1 MLRQQTVLARF
12 GEFALK
18 AEDIDAILTE
28 ACRLVGEA
36 LGTDLAKVMEHE
48 HGQDRMLLRAGI
60 GWRPGVVGHVRV
72 NLSDDAAEFLAVTT
86 GEAVITA
93 DTGQEDRFRLPAFL
107 VEHGV
112 RAFANVLILGGE
124 GRPPFGVLEVDSVTP
139 RDFLDS
145 DVAFLRS
152 YANLIGGAV
161 ERLRAIAALRASNQE
176 LERRVEERTRELRRA
191 NDRLRQAARERDEV
205 QASLRE
211 AAGMQTVVEHLPIGA
226 ALIAPSGDV
235 IIGNPEFRRLLG
247 RPRIPSA
254 DQGHGDAWI
263 AFDGEGRRIKPQD
276 FPGARALRGE
286 VTLGVDFLHAVDDQ
300 QPRWCRISGVP
311 VKGPDRRVIAA
322 LVVMIDVDDEHRAQE
337 RQALLT
343 REVDHRAKNML
354 AVVQAALRLTRAETI
369 DSFVHAIE
377 GRIAA
382 LARAQTLLAADRWSG
397 ADLRSLIQGEL
408 GPFLVTAAPEAQ
420 GAAAPE
426 AQGAA
431 ALEAQGAAAPEAQG
445 AAAPE
450 AQGAAA
456 LEAQGAAAPG
466 TTQNGAAPCQAPRAS
481 LSGETVVLPAGA
493 AQPFSMAIHELA
505 TNAIKYGAL
514 SAPDGRL
521 AVSWTLDRAAGQWLR
536 LRWVETG
543 GPPPPPHRTPGFGSR
558 VLHGTVQDQLGGRV
572 TMAWEAPGLVCDLE
586 IPLHR
591 QPPG

>member
-36 LGTDLAKVMEHE
+36 LGTDLAKVMEYE
-48 HGQDRMLLRAGI
+48 HGHDRMLLRAGI

-72 NLSDDAAEFLAVTT
+72 DLGDDTAEFLAVTS
-86 GEAVITA
+86 GEAVVTA
-93 DTGQEDRFRLPAFL
+93 DTVREDRFRLPAFL

-145 DVAFLRS
+145 DIAFLRS
-152 YANLIGGAV
+152 YANLVGGAV
-161 ERLRAIAALRASNQE
+161 ERLRAIAALRASNQD
-176 LERRVEERTRELRRA
+176 LERRVEERTRDLRRA
-191 NDRLRQAARERDEV
+191 NDRLRQAARERDAV

-254 DQGHGDAWI
+254 DPGLDDAWI

-300 QPRWCRISGVP
+300 PPRWCRISGVP
-311 VKGPDRRVIAA
+311 VNSPDKRVIGA

-397 ADLRSLIQGEL
+397 ADLRNLIQGEL
-408 GPFLVTAAPEAQ
+408 GPFLVAAAPGSTGTAAPELQ
-420 GAAAPE
+420 GAAAP
-426 AQGAA
+426 G
-431 ALEAQGAAAPEAQG
+431 L
-445 AAAPE
+445 
-450 AQGAAA
+450 
-456 LEAQGAAAPG
+456 QGAAAPG
-466 TTQNGAAPCQAPRAS
+466 TTQPCQAPRAS

-505 TNAIKYGAL
+505 TNAVKYGAL

-521 AVSWTLDRAAGQWLR
+521 AVTWTLDRAAGQLLR

-543 GPPPPPHRTPGFGSR
+543 GPPPAPHRTPGFGSR
-558 VLHGTVQDQLGGRV
+558 VLHGTVQDQLGGHV
-572 TMAWEAPGLVCDLE
+572 AMAWDAPGLVCDLE

-591 QPPG
+591 KPPA

>member
-1 MLRQQTVLARF
+1 MAEVLAVAHPTGDLPLRNRHVSERDELLRQQTVLARF

-48 HGQDRMLLRAGI
+48 HGHDRMLVRAGV
-60 GWRPGVVGHVRV
+60 GWKPGVVGQVRV
-72 NLSDDAAEFLAVTT
+72 GLRDDAAEFLALTS
-86 GEAVITA
+86 EEPVITT
-93 DTGQEDRFRLPAFL
+93 DTAREDRFRLPRFL
-107 VEHGV
+107 VDHGV
-112 RAFANVLILGGE
+112 RAFVNVLILGADS
-124 GRPPFGVLEVDSVTP
+124 RPPFGVLEVDSVTP
-139 RDFLDS
+139 REFLES

-152 YANLIGGAV
+152 YANLIGGAI

-176 LERRVEERTRELRRA
+176 LERRVEERTSELRRA
-191 NDRLRQAARERDEV
+191 NDRLKQAARERDQV

-226 ALIAPSGDV
+226 ALIAPSGEV

-247 RPRIPSA
+247 RPRIPSV
-254 DQGHGDAWI
+254 DKGHDTAWVGFDA
-263 AFDGEGRRIKPQD
+263 EGQRIQPRD

-286 VTLGVDFLHAVDDQ
+286 VTLGVDFLHAIDDQ
-300 QPRWCRISGVP
+300 PARWCRVSGVP
-311 VKGPDRRVIAA
+311 VHGPDKRVIGA
-322 LVVMIDVDDEHRAQE
+322 LVVMIDVDDEHRAHE

-369 DSFVHAIE
+369 DSFVQAIE

-397 ADLRSLIQGEL
+397 ADLRNLIQGEL
-408 GPFLVTAAPEAQ
+408 GPFLV
-420 GAAAPE
+420 G
-426 AQGAA
+426 
-431 ALEAQGAAAPEAQG
+431 
-445 AAAPE
+445 
-450 AQGAAA
+450 
-456 LEAQGAAAPG
+456 AAPG
-466 TTQNGAAPCQAPRAS
+466 EGTDPAGMAPHAV
-481 LSGETVVLPAGA
+481 LSGDRVVLPAGA

-514 SAPDGRL
+514 SSPTGRL
-521 AVSWTLDRAAGQWLR
+521 AVTWTVDRPAGHLLR
-536 LRWVETG
+536 LRWAETG
-543 GPPPPPHRTPGFGSR
+543 GPPAAPRRKPGFGSR

-572 TMAWEAPGLVCDLE
+572 TMAWEAEGLVCDLE
-586 IPLHR
+586 IPLRRAAPDATWADPLHS
-591 QPPG
+591 PDPAG

>member
-1 MLRQQTVLARF
+1 MAEVLAVAHPEGDLPLRNRHVSERDELLRQQTVLARF

-18 AEDIDAILTE
+18 AEDIDVILTE

-48 HGQDRMLLRAGI
+48 HGHDRMLVRAGI

-72 NLSDDAAEFLAVTT
+72 DLSDDTADFLAVTT

-93 DTGQEDRFRLPAFL
+93 DTGREDRFRLPAFL

-112 RAFANVLILGGE
+112 RAFANVLILGGDS
-124 GRPPFGVLEVDSVTP
+124 RPPFGVLEVDSVTP

-145 DVAFLRS
+145 DIAFLRS

-176 LERRVEERTRELRRA
+176 LERRVEERTRDLRRA

-263 AFDGEGRRIKPQD
+263 AFDGEGRRIQPQD

-300 QPRWCRISGVP
+300 PPRWCRISGVP
-311 VKGPDRRVIAA
+311 VNGPDRRVIGA

-382 LARAQTLLAADRWSG
+382 LARAQSLLAADRWSG
-397 ADLRSLIQGEL
+397 ADLRNLIQGEL
-408 GPFLVTAAPEAQ
+408 GPFLVAAARKGQ
-420 GAAAPE
+420 GAQAPWT
-426 AQGAA
+426 AQDG
-431 ALEAQGAAAPEAQG
+431 P
-445 AAAPE
+445 
-450 AQGAAA
+450 
-456 LEAQGAAAPG
+456 
-466 TTQNGAAPCQAPRAS
+466 APCQAPRAS

-505 TNAIKYGAL
+505 TNAVKYGAL

-521 AVSWTLDRAAGQWLR
+521 AVSWTLDRAAGHLLR

-543 GPPPPPHRTPGFGSR
+543 GPPPAPHRTPGFGSR
-558 VLHGTVQDQLGGRV
+558 VLHGTVQDQLGGHV
-572 TMAWEAPGLVCDLE
+572 TMAWDTPGLVCDLE

-591 QPPG
+591 GPVA